1 MEVNLSDEHNN
12 ILPYFVISQLFMQQ
26 SRSQSPNRTYKYTE
40 KDCDLIIA
48 IEILITEIVMLY
60 PLEI

>member
-1 MEVNLSDEHNN
+1 MIKHSD
-12 ILPYFVISQLFMQQ
+12 
-26 SRSQSPNRTYKYTE
+26 SQSPNRTYKYTE